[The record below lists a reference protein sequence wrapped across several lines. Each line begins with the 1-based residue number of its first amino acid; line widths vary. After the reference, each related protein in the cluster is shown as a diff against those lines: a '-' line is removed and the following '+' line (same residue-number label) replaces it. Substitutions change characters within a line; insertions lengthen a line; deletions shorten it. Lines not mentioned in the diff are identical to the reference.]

1 MNIIDNPYNEK
12 IVEFTTQSNMRVIVV
27 SKPSFV
33 NQAVGIGTAFGGL
46 TTSVLLNQQE
56 KHLQPGLAHFLEHQ
70 LFESELGNIMGEFTK
85 CGANVNA
92 FTSYHETVYYF
103 STTNPLKKP
112 MHLLMDMVNDVS
124 ISEASTKKEKGIILQ
139 ELSMY
144 DQMPEAML
152 LKQTFANLYREHPMK
167 NDIGGSKESVQNI
180 THDDLIQAY
189 NLFYHPSQLTMVI
202 VSFEDVDV
210 IKQWIENH
218 PLASKNT
225 QKMDIKPMV
234 VKETFDH
241 LPQSFSMNMDVS
253 QNKVTVAL
261 PITSFA
267 STSKARLKQQWA
279 IKVLLESHFSEI
291 NDDYQRWMD
300 QGIINELFDYDVDIE
315 EDYGHVLFLFE
326 NIKKEEANNF
336 VLEQLQKLTVNKQA
350 LEQMKRRWIFSSLR
364 VFNRPSS
371 IMTQLLHYS
380 LKNDSYFD
388 VIDAIESLTLEDLQ
402 QAKDNLETLTS
413 VVEVT
418 KKNELD

>member
-124 ISEASTKKEKGIILQ
+124 ISEASTQKEKGIILQ

-202 VSFEDVDV
+202 VSFEDVNV

-234 VKETFDH
+234 VNETFDH

-315 EDYGHVLFLFE
+315 QD
-326 NIKKEEANNF
+326 
-336 VLEQLQKLTVNKQA
+336 
-350 LEQMKRRWIFSSLR
+350 
-364 VFNRPSS
+364 
-371 IMTQLLHYS
+371 
-380 LKNDSYFD
+380 
-388 VIDAIESLTLEDLQ
+388 
-402 QAKDNLETLTS
+402 
-413 VVEVT
+413 
-418 KKNELD
+418 